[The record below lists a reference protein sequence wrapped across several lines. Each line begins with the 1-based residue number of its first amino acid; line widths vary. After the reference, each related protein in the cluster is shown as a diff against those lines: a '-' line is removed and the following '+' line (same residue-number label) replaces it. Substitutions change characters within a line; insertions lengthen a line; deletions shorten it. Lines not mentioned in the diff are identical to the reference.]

1 MYFKCIYYSPKI
13 NCFLL
18 EICKCKLK
26 NSVPTNQTKL
36 KKHTALHTANT
47 KNGALPSRK
56 WLPEQDSNL
65 LAKRF
70 LVLFTN
76 TIKFILQ
83 F

>member
-26 NSVPTNQTKL
+26 NSVPTNETEL

-47 KNGALPSRK
+47 KNGALPS
-56 WLPEQDSNL
+56 
-65 LAKRF
+65 
-70 LVLFTN
+70 
-76 TIKFILQ
+76 
-83 F
+83 